1 MPAKQLIFSDD
12 ARQKMLSGINQL
24 ADAVTTTLGPKGR
37 NVAVDKS
44 WGAPAILHDGV
55 SVAKEITLEDKFE
68 NMGAQLI
75 KEAASKT
82 NESTGDGTT
91 TATLL
96 AQQISVEGMRMVTAG
111 ANPMMMKRGID
122 RAVIEVTKEIKKLA
136 KPVKKSDWEKVAT
149 ISAQNEQVG
158 KKVAQALNLVGK
170 DGVVEVEEG
179 KTMEITITHKDGME
193 FDKGYASPYLV
204 TDSEKMESVIEDA
217 HILITDQKISNM
229 QDILPLLEKIM
240 AVTKKFVIIA
250 DDIDGDALTG
260 LVVNSLR
267 GAFKVLI
274 IKAPG
279 FGDRR
284 KEMLEDIAILTGAN
298 LISADKGMDLKKVT
312 IKDLGRADMVKSG
325 KDFTRIVGG
334 KGEKADVVGRISQ
347 IEALIKESDSEFDIE
362 KFKER
367 KAKLTGGVAVIQVGA
382 STEVEM
388 KNLKERVIDA
398 VAATKSALD
407 EEYVGVIPGGGITLL
422 RAEKALEKLTSKNR
436 DEQSGIDLIKSV
448 LDKPLRK
455 LAENSGEDGG
465 WVVGQIREQN
475 NINFGFNALTNKN
488 EDLLKA
494 GIIEPAKVIIEALK
508 NAASV
513 ASMIL
518 TTECLITDA
527 PEGDKPTMPPMGGG
541 IPGMM

>member
-24 ADAVTTTLGPKGR
+24 AEAVTTTLGPKGR
-37 NVAVDKS
+37 NVAIDKA
-44 WGAPAILHDGV
+44 WGAPTILHDGV

-68 NMGAQLI
+68 NMGAQLV

-82 NESTGDGTT
+82 NDSTGDGTT

-122 RAVIEVTKEIKKLA
+122 QAVVEVIKEIKKLA

-158 KKVAQALNLVGK
+158 AKVAEALNLVGK

-179 KTMEITITHKDGME
+179 KTMEITIKHKDGME

-204 TDSEKMESVIEDA
+204 TDNEKMESVIDDA

-229 QDILPLLEKIM
+229 QDLLPLLEKIM
-240 AVTKKFVIIA
+240 EVTKKFVIIA
-250 DDIDGDALTG
+250 EDVDGDALTG

-267 GAFKVLI
+267 GAFKALI
-274 IKAPG
+274 VKAPG

-284 KEMLEDIAILTGAN
+284 KEMLEDIAVLTGAN
-298 LISADKGMDLKKVT
+298 IISSDKGMDLKEASV
-312 IKDLGRADMVKSG
+312 KDLGRADMVKSG

-334 KGEKADVVGRISQ
+334 KGKKSDVVARVSQ
-347 IEALIKESDSEFDIE
+347 IEAMIKDSNSEFDIE

-436 DEQSGIDLIKSV
+436 DEQAGIDLIKSV

-465 WVVGQIREQN
+465 WIVGQIREQKN
-475 NINFGFNALTNKN
+475 VNFGFNALTNKN

-494 GIIEPAKVIIEALK
+494 GIIEPAKVAIEALK

-518 TTECLITDA
+518 TTECLITDVK
-527 PEGDKPTMPPMGGG
+527 EDKPAMPPMGGG
-541 IPGMM
+541 MPGMM

>member
-1 MPAKQLIFSDD
+1 MPKQLIFSDE

-37 NVAVDKS
+37 NVAIDKS
-44 WGAPAILHDGV
+44 WGTPTVIHDGV

-68 NMGAQLI
+68 NMGAQLV
-75 KEAASKT
+75 KEAASRT
-82 NESTGDGTT
+82 NDATGDGTT

-111 ANPMMMKRGID
+111 SNPMMMKRGID
-122 RAVIEVTKEIKKLA
+122 QAVESVIKEVKKLA
-136 KPVKKSDWEKVAT
+136 KPVKKSDWKKVAT
-149 ISAQNEQVG
+149 ISAQNENIG
-158 KKVAQALNLVGK
+158 EKVAEALNLVGK

-179 KTMEITITHKDGME
+179 KTMDITIAHKEGME
-193 FDKGYASPYLV
+193 FDKGYASPYFV
-204 TDSEKMESVIEDA
+204 SDSEKMESVIEDA

-229 QDILPLLEKIM
+229 QDLLPVLEKIM
-240 AVTKKFVIIA
+240 TVTKKFVIIA
-250 DDIDGDALTG
+250 DDVESDALTG

-267 GAFKVLI
+267 GAFKALVV
-274 IKAPG
+274 KAPG

-284 KEMLEDIAILTGAN
+284 KEMLDDIAILTGAN
-298 LISADKGMDLKKVT
+298 VISSEKGMDLKEAGLD
-312 IKDLGRADMVKSG
+312 DLGRADMIKSG

-334 KGEKADVVGRISQ
+334 KGKKADVNGRVAQ
-347 IEALIKESDSEFDIE
+347 IDALIKESSSDFDIE

-382 STEVEM
+382 YSEVEM

-407 EEYVGVIPGGGITLL
+407 EEYVGVIPGGGITLI
-422 RAEKALEKLTSKNR
+422 RAEKALTKLKSKNR

-448 LDKPLRK
+448 LDMPLRK
-455 LAENSGEDGG
+455 LAENSGEDAG
-465 WVVGQIREQN
+465 WIVGQIKEQSN
-475 NINFGFNALTNKN
+475 PNFGFNALTNKN
-488 EDLLKA
+488 EDLVKA
-494 GIIEPAKVIIEALK
+494 GVIEPAKVAIEALK

-518 TTECLITDA
+518 TTECLITDL
-527 PEGDKPTMPPMGGG
+527 PEEDKPAMPPMGGG
-541 IPGMM
+541 MPGMM